1 MTLNEL
7 KKNQNA
13 KVIGFNSDDLLKRRF
28 ISYGIF
34 KGTLITLD
42 RISPMGD
49 PKIYLIMDYQL
60 IIRNNDAENI
70 LIEIVQ

>member
-49 PKIYLIMDYQL
+49 PKI
-60 IIRNNDAENI
+60 
-70 LIEIVQ
+70 